1 MYVPKVTKKSGL
13 LIAGLFVSG
22 IMTLEQAQPA
32 FAGRAKDLFYQQ
44 LEESSASNTG
54 MSYWI
59 ELRRGK
65 RMLKVDS
72 RYAFKSGDR
81 IKFHLTS
88 NVDGHAHVVLLQGT
102 TGSKAVLFPVKG
114 KDASN
119 FIRKGR
125 DMALPSS
132 TFLVFDAKPGKEK
145 LRVAISRKNINTA
158 TLLQENPGTQIA
170 MASITNNAAV
180 DPAQGNDQL
189 VVAFPEENKA
199 PAPTVASSDTSA
211 SDAIPN
217 AIPNEP
223 DEELSKDLF
232 REDSKPKK
240 PVVHKPSTNS
250 NKPRPHVAHNSKPN
264 SHKPGAHKP
273 PTAVTPPPQTIVV
286 NNNPAEI
293 LFAEVVLEHM

>member
-1 MYVPKVTKKSGL
+1 MNVVRKSGL
-13 LIAGLFVSG
+13 LALGLLFSTIFLSESAHAG
-22 IMTLEQAQPA
+22 Q
-32 FAGRAKDLFYQQ
+32 AKDLFYQQ
-44 LEESSASNTG
+44 LQEGSATNTG
-54 MSYWI
+54 ISYWI

-65 RMLKVDS
+65 TMKKVDS
-72 RYAFKSGDR
+72 RFAFKSGDR
-81 IKFHLTS
+81 IKIHLTS

-145 LRVAISRKNINTA
+145 LRIAVSRKNINTA
-158 TLLQENPGTQIA
+158 LLLQDNPGTQIA
-170 MASITNNAAV
+170 MASITNNPAV
-180 DPAQGNDQL
+180 DATQGNNQL

-199 PAPTVASSDTSA
+199 PAATVANNDTSA
-211 SDAIPN
+211 TDAIPN

-240 PVVHKPSTNS
+240 PVVHKPSTN
-250 NKPRPHVAHNSKPN
+250 KPKPHVA
-264 SHKPGAHKP
+264 HKPGAHKP
-273 PTAVTPPPQTIVV
+273 GAHRPPVAVIPAPQTIVV
-286 NNNPAEI
+286 NNNPSEV
-293 LFAEVVLEHM
+293 LFAEIILEHM

>member
-1 MYVPKVTKKSGL
+1 MNVIRKSGL
-13 LIAGLFVSG
+13 LAAGLIFSAIFSSG
-22 IMTLEQAQPA
+22 PA
-32 FAGRAKDLFYQQ
+32 LAGQAKDLFYQQ
-44 LEESSASNTG
+44 LEDGASSNTG

-65 RMLKVDS
+65 SMKKVDS
-72 RYAFKSGDR
+72 RFAFKSGDR
-81 IKFHLTS
+81 IKIHLTS

-125 DMALPSS
+125 DMALPSTS
-132 TFLVFDAKPGKEK
+132 FLVFDAKPGKEK
-145 LRVAISRKNINTA
+145 VRVAISRKNISTA
-158 TLLQENPGTQIA
+158 LLLQDNPGTQIA
-170 MASITNNAAV
+170 MANITNNVAV
-180 DPAQGNDQL
+180 DATQGNSQI

-199 PAPTVASSDTSA
+199 PATAVANNDTSA

-240 PVVHKPSTNS
+240 PVVHKPATSS
-250 NKPRPHVAHNSKPN
+250 KPKPHVAHKPGT
-264 SHKPGAHKP
+264 HKPGAHRP
-273 PTAVTPPPQTIVV
+273 PVAVTPAPQTIVV
-286 NNNPAEI
+286 NNNPSEVLYAEI
-293 LFAEVVLEHM
+293 VLEHM

>member
-1 MYVPKVTKKSGL
+1 MTNVTRNSGL
-13 LIAGLFVSG
+13 LLSGLLLAGAL
-22 IMTLEQAQPA
+22 TLEPSQPA

-44 LEESSASNTG
+44 LEESQATNTG

-59 ELRRGK
+59 ELRRGNGK
-65 RMLKVDS
+65 RLMKVDS

-81 IKFHLTS
+81 IKIHLTS

-125 DMALPSS
+125 DTALPTG

-145 LRVAISRKNINTA
+145 LRIAISRKNINTA
-158 TLLQENPGTQIA
+158 MLLQENPGTQIA
-170 MASITNNAAV
+170 MASITNNPAV
-180 DPAQGNDQL
+180 SANQDNDQI

-199 PAPTVASSDTSA
+199 PVTVATNDTSS

-232 REDSKPKK
+232 REDSKPKR
-240 PVVHKPSTNS
+240 PVVHKPVS
-250 NKPRPHVAHNSKPN
+250 NKQKPHVAHKPGGHKPN
-264 SHKPGAHKP
+264 RP
-273 PTAVTPPPQTIVV
+273 PVAVTPAPQTIIV

-293 LFAEVVLEHM
+293 LFAEIVLEHM

>member
-1 MYVPKVTKKSGL
+1 MNVIRKSGL
-13 LIAGLFVSG
+13 LAAGLIFSA
-22 IMTLEQAQPA
+22 IFLSEPA
-32 FAGRAKDLFYQQ
+32 HAGRAKDLFYQQ
-44 LEESSASNTG
+44 LDDGTPSNTG

-65 RMLKVDS
+65 SMKKVDS

-81 IKFHLTS
+81 IKIHLTS

-125 DMALPSS
+125 DMALPSTS
-132 TFLVFDAKPGKEK
+132 FLVFDAKPGKEK
-145 LRVAISRKNINTA
+145 LRIAISRKNLSTA
-158 TLLQENPGTQIA
+158 FLLQDNPGTQIA
-170 MASITNNAAV
+170 MANITNN
-180 DPAQGNDQL
+180 PAIDTTQGNNQI
-189 VVAFPEENKA
+189 VVAFPEENKSQA
-199 PAPTVASSDTSA
+199 PVVANNDTSA

-232 REDSKPKK
+232 REDSKPKR
-240 PVVHKPSTNS
+240 PVVHKPADTSS
-250 NKPRPHVAHNSKPN
+250 KPKPHVA
-264 SHKPGAHKP
+264 HKPGAHKP
-273 PTAVTPPPQTIVV
+273 GAHRPPVAVTPAPQTIVV
-286 NNNPAEI
+286 NNNPSEVLYAEI
-293 LFAEVVLEHM
+293 VLEHM